1 VQSAVQKCFVKD
13 EVPMDYSDTYGN
25 DLLVAED
32 CADGI
37 TMCMN
42 MTVMDADYKIT
53 GTK

>member
-1 VQSAVQKCFVKD
+1 
-13 EVPMDYSDTYGN
+13 MDKADTAGN

-37 TMCMN
+37 NRCMN
-42 MTVMDADYKIT
+42 MTVMDDDKKIT

>member
-13 EVPMDYSDTYGN
+13 LVPMDKADTAGN

-37 TMCMN
+37 NRCMN
-42 MTVMDADYKIT
+42 MTVMDDDKKIT